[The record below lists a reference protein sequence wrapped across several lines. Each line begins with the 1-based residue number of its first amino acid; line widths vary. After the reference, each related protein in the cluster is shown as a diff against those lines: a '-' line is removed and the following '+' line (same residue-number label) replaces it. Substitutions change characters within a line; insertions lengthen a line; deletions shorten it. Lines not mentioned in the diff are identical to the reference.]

1 MRRLAPILLIA
12 ALLAGCSSDD
22 GGTTI
27 TEPRVPGPTDTL
39 VVFERVGGIAGVR
52 ERLDVRPHGAAR
64 VTAGGPTLKAR
75 RFELNPAEL
84 DALRSARDKVDFA
97 SLKRSYDSGVPIAD
111 GFVTTVMA
119 DGRSVKVSTEGDPPD
134 ELARLLA
141 VCAGIV
147 TAHAPPP

>member
-1 MRRLAPILLIA
+1 MRRLAPILLTA

-52 ERLDVRPHGAAR
+52 ERLDVRPDGAAR
-64 VTAGGPTLKAR
+64 IESGFTKVEAK
-75 RFELNPAEL
+75 RFKLTPAEL
-84 DALRSARDKVDFA
+84 DGLRAARDRVDF
-97 SLKRSYDSGVPIAD
+97 SKLEKQYGPEQPVAD
-111 GFVTTVMA
+111 GIASTVTV
-119 DGRSVKVSTEGDPPD
+119 DGRESTVLTEGDPPP
-134 ELARLLA
+134 ELARLIA

-147 TAHAPPP
+147 DQHS